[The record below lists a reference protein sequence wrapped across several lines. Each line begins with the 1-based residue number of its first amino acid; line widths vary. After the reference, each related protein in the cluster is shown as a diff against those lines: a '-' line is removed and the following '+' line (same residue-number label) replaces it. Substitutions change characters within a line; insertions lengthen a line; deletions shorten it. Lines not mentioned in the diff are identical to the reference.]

1 MGGEGRP
8 RRSPAPEDRQADA
21 ERSRR
26 QLLAAAFDEF
36 ASKGY
41 AGARVHEIAARAG
54 VNKQLINYYFGGKEG
69 LYRHLQR
76 QWLERE
82 STFDDRSCPATEV
95 ITRYLH
101 EVLADPRGTRLEIW
115 RGLATACGGA
125 GETPDEEPE
134 QDLSGI
140 SDRQANGEFDPAIDP
155 GSLLLMIMGAVTAP
169 IVMPDM
175 VQKIFGVTPW
185 DPEFEERYSAHL
197 RTVLGRLAPPGSS
210 TVD

>member
-1 MGGEGRP
+1 MGESRP
-8 RRSPAPEDRQADA
+8 RRSPAPEERQADA

-69 LYRHLQR
+69 LYRQLQR

-82 STFDDRSCPATEV
+82 STFDDRTCPATEV
-95 ITRYLH
+95 ITRYLR

-115 RGLATACGGA
+115 RGLATACGA
-125 GETPDEEPE
+125 TEEPPDEEPE

-140 SDRQANGEFDPAIDP
+140 TDRQANGELDPTLDP
-155 GSLLLMIMGAVTAP
+155 GCLLLMIMGAVTAP

-175 VQKIFGVTPW
+175 VHKIFGLKPS
-185 DPEFEERYSAHL
+185 DPDFETRYAAHL
-197 RTVLGRLAPPGSS
+197 RTVLTRLAPPAES
-210 TVD
+210 TMD